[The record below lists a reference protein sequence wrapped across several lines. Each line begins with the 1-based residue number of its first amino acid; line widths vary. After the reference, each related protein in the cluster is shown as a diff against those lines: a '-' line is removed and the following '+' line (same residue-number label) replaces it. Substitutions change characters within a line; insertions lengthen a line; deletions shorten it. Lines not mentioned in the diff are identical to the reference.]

1 MAGAHEFIMR
11 LPKGYDTPLGEGG
24 FVLSGGERQ
33 RLAIARAFL
42 KDAPVLILDEPT
54 SAVDV
59 HAEQLI
65 IDALEKL
72 MRGRTTFMIA
82 HRLSTLERSD
92 QVLVLRDGRL
102 KFVVN
107 GQQQAREEL
116 LTNSEPPAGSHC
128 GPVLVC

>member
-1 MAGAHEFIMR
+1 
-11 LPKGYDTPLGEGG
+11 
-24 FVLSGGERQ
+24 
-33 RLAIARAFL
+33 
-42 KDAPVLILDEPT
+42 
-54 SAVDV
+54 
-59 HAEQLI
+59 
-65 IDALEKL
+65 
-72 MRGRTTFMIA
+72 MIA